1 VNDAPKRRLR
11 LSWGGATDQGHVR
24 ASNQDAMY
32 ADWGL
37 FVVADGMG
45 GHQGGE
51 VAANL
56 AVRTLTKAK
65 PETLNELHEAVHDAN
80 KVVHETAVA
89 EPELHGMGT
98 TLTVLA
104 LTQQDEGRRFA
115 VINVGDSRVYHYRD
129 NQLIQLTDDHSYVGE
144 LMRRGELTQE
154 AAAVHPYRNM
164 LTRAIGVHAEVEVDE
179 WLLDP
184 VAGDRFLLCS
194 DGLTNEIDDDEITEQ
209 LSISHDPSTTARELV
224 RLANERGGR
233 DNSTVLVVNV
243 QIDDID
249 SEDDEDLTEPQD
261 SDKSQ
266 VVSLEDES
274 NPEIIDSTDALEL
287 PSKRS
292 SSHPKKQRSWLNDR
306 VGISL
311 GAVIISLVLLIAAG
325 AMVATIGW
333 YARDGYHVGVVADQ
347 VVIQK
352 GRVGGLLWFD
362 PTLEQWTEIQVAQLN
377 NQDLRRLTSGK
388 QLADLAEAQAFVA
401 DLRTRLVDPT
411 SEALGDN

>member
-1 VNDAPKRRLR
+1 
-11 LSWGGATDQGHVR
+11 
-24 ASNQDAMY
+24 M
-32 ADWGL
+32 
-37 FVVADGMG
+37 
-45 GHQGGE
+45 
-51 VAANL
+51 
-56 AVRTLTKAK
+56 
-65 PETLNELHEAVHDAN
+65 
-80 KVVHETAVA
+80 
-89 EPELHGMGT
+89 
-98 TLTVLA
+98 
-104 LTQQDEGRRFA
+104 
-115 VINVGDSRVYHYRD
+115 
-129 NQLIQLTDDHSYVGE
+129 
-144 LMRRGELTQE
+144 
-154 AAAVHPYRNM
+154 
-164 LTRAIGVHAEVEVDE
+164 
-179 WLLDP
+179 
-184 VAGDRFLLCS
+184 
-194 DGLTNEIDDDEITEQ
+194 
-209 LSISHDPSTTARELV
+209 
-224 RLANERGGR
+224 
-233 DNSTVLVVNV
+233 LVVNV

-266 VVSLEDES
+266 VVSMEDES

-401 DLRTRLVDPT
+401 ALRTRLVDPT